1 MYTRQ
6 PLCIPSH
13 IPTHLVWIFY
23 ARLIWGEELRG
34 KKIKL
39 PRLDRRVVSKQKLRH
54 KMSLKKKFPRNKN
67 TRCCTFSPQSSLRC
81 FLSRKCWSILGFALG
96 DVGSSLKVL
105 GREETRCDI
114 KCLFKCHFLCE
125 TLTAL
130 IRTPNL
136 SLPGHFLF
144 LFSDFFFLVKTYE
157 HLSYMFT

>member
-1 MYTRQ
+1 MHRCVG
-6 PLCIPSH
+6 LCRP
-13 IPTHLVWIFY
+13 F
-23 ARLIWGEELRG
+23 LR
-34 KKIKL
+34 
-39 PRLDRRVVSKQKLRH
+39 
-54 KMSLKKKFPRNKN
+54 
-67 TRCCTFSPQSSLRC
+67 
-81 FLSRKCWSILGFALG
+81 ILGFALG

-130 IRTPNL
+130 IRTPNF